1 VPGSVAR
8 TRVREVVDERPVP
21 PLLEFAAAYSRRL
34 LLVAAAAV
42 VFGYVVVQLSGV
54 VLPVLVAGLV
64 TALLYPPAAWLRRR
78 GWPRILATVAVMA
91 AALALVVGLLS
102 FVGPA
107 AASQFDELVDGARSG
122 LAQVTALLTEGPLGI
137 SEAEIQERVGAA
149 IDQVR
154 QNLGGLAGRVVSG
167 ALIAVN
173 LFAGLLLVLFLVFFM
188 VKDGDRIAEWFLH
201 LPRAEWRAD
210 ARELGRRACE
220 VIVVYMRGVVTVA
233 VIDAV
238 LIGAGLLAI
247 GVPLVLPLAIVTFM
261 GAFFPLIGAIASGA
275 LAVLVALVTNGFVD
289 AALVLGLVVV
299 VQQLEGNVLYP
310 LLVGRSLSLH
320 PLAIL
325 LALSAGTVLAGV
337 VGALFAVPIAAV
349 ISTSGSYLH
358 ARGRRQREEDAAL
371 RQRSVEGVPSRAPS

>member
-1 VPGSVAR
+1 MPGSAVVR
-8 TRVREVVDERPVP
+8 TRVLEVVDERPVP
-21 PLLEFAAAYSRRL
+21 PLLDFAAAYSRRL

-42 VFGYVVVQLSGV
+42 VVGYVVVQLSGV

-64 TALLYPPAAWLRRR
+64 TALLYPPAAWLRRHR
-78 GWPRILATVAVMA
+78 VPRILATVAVMA
-91 AALALVVGLLS
+91 AALALVIGLLG

-107 AASQFDELVDGARSG
+107 AAGQFDELAAGARSG

-137 SEAEIQERVGAA
+137 TEAEIQQRVQAA

-173 LFAGLLLVLFLVFFM
+173 AVAGLLLVLFLVFFM

-210 ARELGRRACE
+210 ARELGRQACE

-247 GVPLVLPLAIVTFM
+247 GVPLVLPLAIATFL
-261 GAFFPLIGAIASGA
+261 GAFFPLIGAVATGA

-299 VQQLEGNVLYP
+299 VQQVEGNILYP
-310 LLVGRSLSLH
+310 LLVGRSLNLH

-325 LALSAGTVLAGV
+325 LALSAGTVLAGI
-337 VGALFAVPIAAV
+337 VGALFAVPVAAV

-358 ARGRRQREEDAAL
+358 ERGRRQREREAAVRERTAAGL
-371 RQRSVEGVPSRAPS
+371 PSL

>member
-1 VPGSVAR
+1 MPGSVAVL

-34 LLVAAAAV
+34 LVVAAAAV
-42 VFGYVVVQLSGV
+42 VIGYVVVQLSGV

-78 GWPRILATVAVMA
+78 GWPRIIAAVAVMA

-102 FVGPA
+102 LVGPA
-107 AASQFDELVDGARSG
+107 AASQFDELAAGARSG

-137 SEAEIQERVGAA
+137 TEAEIQQRVQAA

-188 VKDGDRIAEWFLH
+188 VKDGDRIAEWILH

-210 ARELGRRACE
+210 ARELGRRASE

-233 VIDAV
+233 VIDAA

-247 GVPLVLPLAIVTFM
+247 GVPLALPLAIVTFL
-261 GAFFPLIGAIASGA
+261 GAFFPLVGAIASGA

-299 VQQLEGNVLYP
+299 VQQVEGNVLYP
-310 LLVGRSLSLH
+310 LLVGRSLNLH

-349 ISTSGSYLH
+349 ISTTGSFLH
-358 ARGRRQREEDAAL
+358 ERGRRQREQDAAVRERTAESL
-371 RQRSVEGVPSRAPS
+371 PSSSS

>member
-1 VPGSVAR
+1 MPGSAVVR
-8 TRVREVVDERPVP
+8 TRVLEVVDERPVP
-21 PLLEFAAAYSRRL
+21 PLLDFAAAYSRRL

-42 VFGYVVVQLSGV
+42 VVGYVVVQLSGV

-64 TALLYPPAAWLRRR
+64 TALLYPPAAWLRRHR
-78 GWPRILATVAVMA
+78 VPRILATIAVMA
-91 AALALVVGLLS
+91 AALALVIGLLS

-107 AASQFDELVDGARSG
+107 AAGQFDELAAGARSG

-137 SEAEIQERVGAA
+137 TEAEIQQRVQAA

-173 LFAGLLLVLFLVFFM
+173 AVAGLLLVLFLVFFM

-210 ARELGRRACE
+210 ARELGRQACE

-247 GVPLVLPLAIVTFM
+247 GVPLVLPLAIATFL
-261 GAFFPLIGAIASGA
+261 GAFFPLIGAVATGA

-299 VQQLEGNVLYP
+299 VQQVEGNILYP
-310 LLVGRSLSLH
+310 LLVGRSLNLH

-325 LALSAGTVLAGV
+325 LALSAGTVLAGI
-337 VGALFAVPIAAV
+337 VGALFAVPVAAV

-358 ARGRRQREEDAAL
+358 ERGRRQREREAAVRERTAAGL
-371 RQRSVEGVPSRAPS
+371 PSL